1 MDKPILVFGDSNVYG
16 DGFPDCGL
24 VEPWK
29 QHSRLSWPY
38 HMFPKTQIKN
48 LAYPGCSNDTIC
60 LKLVRHASKDNMIL
74 IMFTTPTRI
83 HMIKK
88 GFNFIVSHNG
98 TQSISDNGDENWVA
112 KQIAEKDEEKNK
124 KYFVDNFDDDFLEI
138 IFLKN
143 ILWCQCFC
151 SSNNIEYYFTLANSY
166 EKNKMRGSLE
176 KYRDSLYDNINWNKI
191 FLVENTHGFRDYA
204 KKIDAKRLQ
213 DKKHYDQT
221 YHKLFG
227 SLFLDWINS
236 KKQL

>member
-1 MDKPILVFGDSNVYG
+1 MDKSILVFGDSNVYG

-29 QHSRLSWPY
+29 QHSQLSWPY
-38 HMFPKTQIKN
+38 HMFPKAQIKN
-48 LAYPGCSNDTIC
+48 LAYSGCSNDTIG
-60 LKLVRHASKDNMIL
+60 LKLVRHASKDNLIL
-74 IMFTTPTRI
+74 IMFATPTRI

-88 GFNFIVSHNG
+88 GFNFVVSHNG
-98 TQSISDNGDENWVA
+98 TQAISDNGNENWAA
-112 KQIAEKDEEKNK
+112 KQIAEKYEEKNK
-124 KYFVDNFDDDFLEI
+124 RYFIENFDDDFLEI

-151 SSNNIEYYFTLANSY
+151 RSNGIKYYFTLANTY
-166 EKNKMRGSLE
+166 KKNKMGGSLE
-176 KYRDSLYDNINWNKI
+176 KYRDSLYNNINWNNI

-204 KKIDAKRLQ
+204 EKINAKRLQ
-213 DKKHYDQT
+213 DKKHFNQE

-227 SLFLDWINS
+227 NLFLDWINS